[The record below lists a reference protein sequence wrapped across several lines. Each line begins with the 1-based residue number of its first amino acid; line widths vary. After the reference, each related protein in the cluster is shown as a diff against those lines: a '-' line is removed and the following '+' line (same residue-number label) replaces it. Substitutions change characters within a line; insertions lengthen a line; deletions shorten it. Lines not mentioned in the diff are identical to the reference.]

1 MYCPKCK
8 NKTKVKDSRAMPNR
22 NGIMRRRRCV
32 VCDYN
37 FTTYEEYEN
46 SLNIT
51 ELMVLRDK
59 LRRAKTILKMAQEI
73 LKGGN

>member
-46 SLNIT
+46 SQNIT
-51 ELMVLRDK
+51 ELRALKEK
-59 LRRAKTILKMAQEI
+59 LQRVETIMKMAQVI
-73 LKGGN
+73 LKAK

>member
-22 NGIMRRRRCV
+22 NGIMRRRRCI
-32 VCDYN
+32 VCRHN

-46 SLNIT
+46 SQNIT
-51 ELMVLRDK
+51 ELRALKEK
-59 LRRAKTILKMAQEI
+59 LQRVETIMKMAQVI
-73 LKGGN
+73 LKAK

>member
-46 SLNIT
+46 SQNIT
-51 ELMVLRDK
+51 ELRALKEK
-59 LRRAKTILKMAQEI
+59 LQRAETIMMMAQVILKA
-73 LKGGN
+73 K